1 MKNISKKALICIIC
15 AIIFFIV
22 TMPFRKFFMLMS
34 TTEVRPASALP
45 PVCGLF
51 FGLPG
56 AVGCAIGN
64 FIADIVSGYNL
75 KIIIPSFF
83 VQVIYGYLPYVLW
96 NRLKKNSNSLYIA
109 FDTVLNVIKFV
120 IIMFI
125 NSAICAVVLGTCI
138 QLFDGGKLFSNMTL
152 VIFFNN
158 FDFSLLLGMPI
169 INLHRRISF
178 DKNKLKSPKIN
189 HNLSLNEKMI
199 TRFMI
204 TGIILSVFVS
214 TIGYLSLLK
223 HNMEWIKMWNII
235 YIYTA
240 IILNIFFCGVILFL
254 RYIEK
259 SITIPIKSISD
270 IAANY
275 VMQKKETL
283 SSENTLKECRK
294 FEYDKT
300 EIGVMARSLE
310 KMISDLDVYMHN
322 IKKDAAE
329 RERIAVELNIATK
342 IQKGLL
348 PKDNPDILNSK
359 LIDLYGTMTPA
370 KEVGGDFYDFFK
382 VDNNHIAVIIGD
394 VSGKGI
400 PAAMFMAITKILI
413 QLYIKEGKT
422 LAETFT
428 MVNNNLCEGNE
439 ADMFVTAFAGILDLS
454 NGKLKYVN
462 AGHNPPLIKRQNE
475 KCEFLKL
482 KPGFVLA
489 SIEDFKYK
497 EFEIQLEK
505 GEILFLYTDGVTEAI
520 NNKNELFGDER
531 LKRCFDEKSTESIK
545 STIENIKCKINCF
558 ADGLEQFDDI
568 TMLALKINEY
578 NKEIDK
584 NDN

>member
-1 MKNISKKALICIIC
+1 
-15 AIIFFIV
+15 
-22 TMPFRKFFMLMS
+22 
-34 TTEVRPASALP
+34 
-45 PVCGLF
+45 
-51 FGLPG
+51 
-56 AVGCAIGN
+56 
-64 FIADIVSGYNL
+64 
-75 KIIIPSFF
+75 
-83 VQVIYGYLPYVLW
+83 
-96 NRLKKNSNSLYIA
+96 
-109 FDTVLNVIKFV
+109 
-120 IIMFI
+120 
-125 NSAICAVVLGTCI
+125 
-138 QLFDGGKLFSNMTL
+138 
-152 VIFFNN
+152 
-158 FDFSLLLGMPI
+158 
-169 INLHRRISF
+169 
-178 DKNKLKSPKIN
+178 
-189 HNLSLNEKMI
+189 
-199 TRFMI
+199 
-204 TGIILSVFVS
+204 
-214 TIGYLSLLK
+214 
-223 HNMEWIKMWNII
+223 
-235 YIYTA
+235 
-240 IILNIFFCGVILFL
+240 
-254 RYIEK
+254 
-259 SITIPIKSISD
+259 
-270 IAANY
+270 
-275 VMQKKETL
+275 
-283 SSENTLKECRK
+283 
-294 FEYDKT
+294 
-300 EIGVMARSLE
+300 
-310 KMISDLDVYMHN
+310 
-322 IKKDAAE
+322 
-329 RERIAVELNIATK
+329 
-342 IQKGLL
+342 
-348 PKDNPDILNSK
+348 
-359 LIDLYGTMTPA
+359 MTPA